1 MLTHRKNLHTS
12 HFRLPAFF
20 LYLTETKP
28 IKKMK
33 KLFLFLC
40 AGLLSSSV
48 SAQIQVP
55 QPSPFSKVEQVVGLT
70 NVTLEYSRPGMRG
83 REIFGNLVPFNEKW
97 RTGANANTT
106 ISFDTEMTID
116 GKSLAPGTY
125 AIYTIPNQN
134 EWEVIFYK
142 DASNW
147 GLPQEWD
154 ESKVALKAN
163 AEVMELPFDMET
175 FTISIDELQND
186 SATLNFIWDNTVAM
200 LEFNVPTD
208 KTTMASIERVMNGPT
223 PGDYFAAASYYH
235 DQKKDLEKAYKWIQ
249 KAVEVEE
256 PAFYILRRKSLIEAD
271 MGKKEEAIKTARASL
286 AAAEKAGNKDY
297 VKMNQDSLKE
307 WGAKM

>member
-1 MLTHRKNLHTS
+1 
-12 HFRLPAFF
+12 
-20 LYLTETKP
+20 
-28 IKKMK
+28 MK

-83 REIFGNLVPFNEKW
+83 REIFGNLVPFNERW

-125 AIYTIPNQN
+125 AIYTIPKQN

-154 ESKVALKAN
+154 ESKVALKAK

-186 SATLNFIWDNTVAM
+186 SAILNFIWDNTVAM

-249 KAVEVEE
+249 KAVDVEE

>member
-1 MLTHRKNLHTS
+1 
-12 HFRLPAFF
+12 
-20 LYLTETKP
+20 
-28 IKKMK
+28 MK
-33 KLFLFLC
+33 KIFLFLC

-83 REIFGNLVPFNEKW
+83 REIFGNLVPFNERW

-125 AIYTIPNQN
+125 AIYTIPKQN

-154 ESKVALKAN
+154 ESKVALKAK
-163 AEVMELPFDMET
+163 AEVMELPFDMES

-249 KAVEVEE
+249 KAVDVEE